1 MKLQLTHFASDFTPL
16 TPDADE
22 ARELARTE
30 LSRLKYQRDETLL
43 MRFLKWI
50 SELLED
56 IFSTQSGDFTL
67 SEILTLATL
76 GILLLVLVFFA
87 VRFGIRLR
95 NQDPSQRHRAQRRS
109 LFLDDD
115 RDAAELFAAAETALT
130 QNDWNTAFV
139 ERFRGVIKAL
149 DEEQMITLRPG
160 LTAREATELAVQVV
174 GARELFLPAAQ
185 WFNEIFYGSG
195 QADASA
201 IELSAQLQDHLLR
214 NAKDAFKKQKD
225 TSGKQKIVVS
235 GQPLTTAAR
244 QTAAVKNSSDG
255 ARS

>member
-22 ARELARTE
+22 ARELARAE
-30 LSRLKYQRDETLL
+30 LSRLKYQRDETIL

-50 SELLED
+50 RELLED

-67 SEILTLATL
+67 SEILTLATV
-76 GILLLVLVFFA
+76 GILLLVLIFFA

-95 NQDPSQRHRAQRRS
+95 NQNPSQHHRAQRRS

-115 RDAAELFAAAETALT
+115 LVATELFTTAENALA

-160 LTAREATELAVQVV
+160 LTAREATELAVQAV

-195 QADASA
+195 QADESA
-201 IELSAQLQDHLLR
+201 LELSAQLQDHLLH
-214 NAKDAFKKQKD
+214 NAIGASKKQKD
-225 TSGKQKIVVS
+225 TSGKQKVGVS
-235 GQPLTTAAR
+235 GEPVTAVAQ
-244 QTAAVKNSSDG
+244 QTPTVKNPSNG
-255 ARS
+255 AR